1 MDTQSA
7 IRHAVWLRITQDEV
21 LQELFGGEV
30 RMYPVWAP
38 KDAPL
43 PYIVHR
49 FENDRVDSIIKRG
62 RWHLDVWDYSPTAER
77 LYAIAGRV
85 IELMEHAVLGLVDS
99 GSGYVWVCQV
109 VHDGPKD
116 LLVAARFYL
125 MSDGDVPEDTAGIW
139 HYTTTWD
146 VRFTLSPAQIE
157 RLMQRSDMSV

>member
-7 IRHAVWLRITQDEV
+7 IRYAVWYRLTQDEE
-21 LQELFGGEV
+21 LKRLFGGQV

-49 FENDRVDSIIKRG
+49 LENDRVDAAVKNG
-62 RWHLDVWDYSPTAER
+62 RWYLDFWDYNANAER
-77 LYAIAGRV
+77 IYAISGRA
-85 IELMEHAVLGLVDS
+85 IELMECSVLGLVDS

-109 VHDGPKD
+109 IQKAPRN

-125 MSDGDVPEDTAGIW
+125 QSDGDVPEDTDGIW
-139 HYTTTWD
+139 HYASTWN
-146 VRFTLSPAQIE
+146 VRFTLSPTQIE
-157 RLMQRSDMSV
+157 RLINAEE